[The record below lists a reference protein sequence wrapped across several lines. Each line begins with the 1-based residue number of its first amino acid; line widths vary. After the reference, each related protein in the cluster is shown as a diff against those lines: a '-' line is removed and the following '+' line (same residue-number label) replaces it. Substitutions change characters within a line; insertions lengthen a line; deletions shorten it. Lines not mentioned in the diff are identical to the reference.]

1 MQTKSELLAQLLWI
15 DAQLN
20 DAVASKGKLT
30 ALKSAQR
37 KLYAQYVKAA

>member
-1 MQTKSELLAQLLWI
+1 MTKSDLLAELLRV

-30 ALKSAQR
+30 ILKSYQR

>member
-1 MQTKSELLAQLLWI
+1 MNKSDLLAELLRV
-15 DAQLN
+15 DAQIN

-30 ALKSAQR
+30 ILKSYQR